1 MDAKPNPIGATI
13 NIEVEH
19 MPFFGFV
26 PSEELLKNI
35 QTGIEKKN
43 SNEPLYP
50 LRDQTA
56 LLINE
61 EIIDTLLIELVRRFP
76 ASDKRDTAEK
86 LAGYVKST
94 VAVLLKQLLSKA
106 DNDVVRQSV
115 DFSERSLFK
124 DPQGQYRVGVNL
136 DPNLVINLKN
146 SFAEVQANG
155 DVNRAVL
162 AEQFKQFAD
171 ATTNH
176 FMRDFNKTLDLG
188 MIKRKA
194 ADIGAA
200 AVGKAVHIAID
211 KLIPNLNKDEIAA
224 VAEYYDTLF
233 FN

>member
-1 MDAKPNPIGATI
+1 
-13 NIEVEH
+13 

-26 PSEELLKNI
+26 PSEELLRNI

-56 LLINE
+56 LLIND
-61 EIIDTLLIELVRRFP
+61 EIIDAILIELVRRFP
-76 ASDKRDTAEK
+76 PSDRRDTAEK

-106 DNDVVRQSV
+106 DNEVVRQSIT
-115 DFSERSLFK
+115 FSESSVFK
-124 DPQGQYRVGVNL
+124 DPQGQLRVGANL
-136 DPNLVINLKN
+136 NANLVTNMKH
-146 SFAEVQANG
+146 SFAEILENG
-155 DVNRAVL
+155 DINRGVL
-162 AEQFKQFAD
+162 SEQYKQFAD
-171 ATTNH
+171 ASINH
-176 FMRDFNKTLDLG
+176 FMREFNKTLDLG

-200 AVGKAVHIAID
+200 AVTKAVHMAVD
-211 KLIPNLNKDEIAA
+211 KLIPNLNKDEIKAL
-224 VAEYYDTLF
+224 AEYHSTLF

>member
-1 MDAKPNPIGATI
+1 
-13 NIEVEH
+13 

-155 DVNRAVL
+155 DVNRTVL

-194 ADIGAA
+194 ADIGTA

>member
-1 MDAKPNPIGATI
+1 
-13 NIEVEH
+13 

-115 DFSERSLFK
+115 EFSERSLFK
-124 DPQGQYRVGVNL
+124 DPQGQFRVGVNL
-136 DPNLVINLKN
+136 DSSLVTNLKN

-155 DVNRAVL
+155 DVNRAIL
-162 AEQFKQFAD
+162 SEQFKQFSD
-171 ATTNH
+171 ATINH

-194 ADIGAA
+194 ADIGAS
-200 AVGKAVHIAID
+200 AVGKAVHMAID
-211 KLIPNLNKDEIAA
+211 KLIPNLNKDEITA

>member
-1 MDAKPNPIGATI
+1 
-13 NIEVEH
+13 

-26 PSEELLKNI
+26 PSEELLRNI

-56 LLINE
+56 LLIND
-61 EIIDTLLIELVRRFP
+61 EIIDAILIELVRRFP
-76 ASDKRDTAEK
+76 PSDRRDTAEK

-106 DNDVVRQSV
+106 DNEVVRQSIT
-115 DFSERSLFK
+115 FSESSLFR
-124 DPQGQYRVGVNL
+124 DPQDQLRVGASLNA
-136 DPNLVINLKN
+136 NLVTNMEH
-146 SFAEVQANG
+146 SFAEILENG
-155 DVNRAVL
+155 DMNRGVL
-162 AEQFKQFAD
+162 SEQYKQFAD
-171 ATTNH
+171 AAINH
-176 FMRDFNKTLDLG
+176 FMREFNKTLDLG

-200 AVGKAVHIAID
+200 AVTKAVHMAVD
-211 KLIPNLNKDEIAA
+211 KLIPNLNKEEIKAL
-224 VAEYYDTLF
+224 AEYHSTLF

>member
-1 MDAKPNPIGATI
+1 MDAKPNSIGATI
-13 NIEVEH
+13 NIEVEN

-115 DFSERSLFK
+115 EFSERSLFK
-124 DPQGQYRVGVNL
+124 DPQGQFRVGVNL
-136 DPNLVINLKN
+136 DASLVTNLKN

-162 AEQFKQFAD
+162 SEQFKQFSD
-171 ATTNH
+171 ETINH

-194 ADIGAA
+194 ADIGAS
-200 AVGKAVHIAID
+200 AVGKAVHMAID
-211 KLIPNLNKDEIAA
+211 KLIPNLNKDEITA

>member
-1 MDAKPNPIGATI
+1 M
-13 NIEVEH
+13 
-19 MPFFGFV
+19 
-26 PSEELLKNI
+26 
-35 QTGIEKKN
+35 
-43 SNEPLYP
+43 
-50 LRDQTA
+50 
-56 LLINE
+56 
-61 EIIDTLLIELVRRFP
+61 IELVRRFP

-155 DVNRAVL
+155 DVNRAIL